1 MRASPKFLN
10 LFKIYLPITGLVS
23 ILHRMSGVLN
33 AFLFVGLVYL
43 YYLLPQGN
51 EIDSVLALQIFNL
64 LLWAAVSAFL
74 YHFIAGLRH
83 MYMDFLHQ
91 HTLKFARLSSWVTL
105 GGAAVMSVW
114 VGVVI
119 WMP

>member
-23 ILHRMSGVLN
+23 ILHRISGVLN
-33 AFLFVGLVYL
+33 AFLFVGFVYL

-51 EIDSVLALQIFNL
+51 EIDSILALQVFNL

-74 YHFIAGLRH
+74 YHFVAGLRH
-83 MYMDFLHQ
+83 MFMDFSHQ
-91 HTLKFARLSSWVTL
+91 HSLKFARLSSWVTL
-105 GGAAVMSVW
+105 GISVAMSIW

-119 WMP
+119 WMA